1 MRSHKH
7 LVNTIQGGEGMTPLL
22 PDNFVQNDV
31 VDTEYFILFKDDN
44 TDSLNKR
51 VRTLINNLASCG
63 LVASQTSNEDLRMVL
78 DNFLN
83 GGKSFAERTVTT
95 A

>member
-1 MRSHKH
+1 MK
-7 LVNTIQGGEGMTPLL
+7 
-22 PDNFVQNDV
+22 NDV

-44 TDSLNKR
+44 TDSLNKK

-63 LVASQTSNEDLRMVL
+63 LIASQTSNEDLRMIL

-83 GGKSFAERTVTT
+83 GGQSYTERTVT